1 MKKKIN
7 RQKVIGYFVLIT
19 LISTA
24 IFLIFVIKDES
35 VLWNLKL
42 AIEYKKIKREEMMH
56 GHECGCGCGHDH
68 SHEHNHEDGC
78 GCGHNHH

>member
-7 RQKVIGYFVLIT
+7 WQKVIGYFVLIT

-42 AIEYKKIKREEMMH
+42 AIEYKKIKREEKLKLINKYLKQF
-56 GHECGCGCGHDH
+56 ELSDF
-68 SHEHNHEDGC
+68 
-78 GCGHNHH
+78 